1 MSAGV
6 AMTSKLAIALVELE
20 RGKVIASVT
29 ERAMGGE
36 DPLRILDECRQG
48 MTLVGELYQKGDYYL
63 AELMLSADIFKTA
76 TEILE
81 PYLSS
86 ARSPDSTGKVVL
98 ATLKGDIH
106 DLGKNIFAVLLKA
119 QGFEV
124 HDMGI
129 DVPPARVLETVKQTR
144 PDFIGFSVLIT
155 TAFEQMKIA
164 AAMLEE
170 AGMRRGVKLMIGGGV
185 TTPQV
190 RDYVGA
196 DFQTTDA
203 TKGVAYCLDM
213 VRGKSK

>member
-1 MSAGV
+1 LSAGV
-6 AMTSKLAIALVELE
+6 AMTSKLATALVELE
-20 RGKVIASVT
+20 RDKVIASIR
-29 ERAMGGE
+29 ERIAGGE
-36 DPLRILDECRQG
+36 DPLRILEECRQG

-63 AELMLSADIFKTA
+63 AELMLSADIFKAA

-106 DLGKNIFAVLLKA
+106 DLGKNILAVLLKA

-124 HDMGI
+124 YDVGI
-129 DVPPARVLETVKQTR
+129 DVPPVKVLETVKQVQ
-144 PDFIGFSVLIT
+144 PDFVGFSALIT

-164 AAMLEE
+164 AEMLEE
-170 AGMRRGVKLMIGGGV
+170 AGIRQRVKLMVGGGV

-213 VRGKSK
+213 VKEANR